1 MSIPVPNDLPNY
13 IGVVVDESDSRAH
26 YESLWRASA
35 NEAVPYPDDYP
46 ECLIT
51 LPELY
56 DGSRA
61 AQATL
66 ITTEFYF
73 PSASAP
79 PGTPAKLIVRDNGH
93 GFLPKDEE
101 RFLQWASKKA
111 TTLHNRYGHGSKK
124 MLSKWMPNYKNAKW
138 SLSSRAKQ
146 ADSLGSLMILQ
157 SPYLGPE
164 TLKEYKD
171 EDHTTLGKH
180 GAEWTIE
187 FDQSILSASCTG
199 STVLFAAVK
208 ELILTRYNRRHLR
221 DTTFELSVYEVDT
234 LVKHES
240 SSRNRWQTFEEALQ
254 KEYEAGRAII
264 AREAAIRLIRCSV
277 NLKQYK
283 LLVEGNKRF
292 PLKDNFP
299 RYGGKNMK
307 STRVHMSIEGRTIEA
322 KPNMDLM
329 PEKVTH
335 NSDNGY
341 ITLADFIPDQADD
354 FESLPTPCTTKVK
367 FNDQCQV
374 FKLFREK
381 FREFMGRPEQADT
394 RPPCP
399 AFVATLA
406 TLPKASLANL
416 KEECKRRGL
425 SVKGNKSELY
435 MRVQQVLSPPVT
447 SLVAPVSPPTP
458 TPVEVAESAPTEASA
473 STEASAP
480 TEVVAEESGHA
491 TETGTAVEEEINL
504 IEFTE
509 SSPVVAITGSISVAA
524 VSASVSASVSVEQT
538 QPTIQML
545 IEVMGNITSRLS
557 EKDTNGS
564 LTGDLVQLHN
574 LCKIIQGTI

>member
-1 MSIPVPNDLPNY
+1 
-13 IGVVVDESDSRAH
+13 
-26 YESLWRASA
+26 
-35 NEAVPYPDDYP
+35 
-46 ECLIT
+46 
-51 LPELY
+51 
-56 DGSRA
+56 
-61 AQATL
+61 
-66 ITTEFYF
+66 
-73 PSASAP
+73 
-79 PGTPAKLIVRDNGH
+79 
-93 GFLPKDEE
+93 
-101 RFLQWASKKA
+101 
-111 TTLHNRYGHGSKK
+111 
-124 MLSKWMPNYKNAKW
+124 
-138 SLSSRAKQ
+138 
-146 ADSLGSLMILQ
+146 
-157 SPYLGPE
+157 
-164 TLKEYKD
+164 
-171 EDHTTLGKH
+171 
-180 GAEWTIE
+180 
-187 FDQSILSASCTG
+187 
-199 STVLFAAVK
+199 
-208 ELILTRYNRRHLR
+208 
-221 DTTFELSVYEVDT
+221 
-234 LVKHES
+234 
-240 SSRNRWQTFEEALQ
+240 
-254 KEYEAGRAII
+254 
-264 AREAAIRLIRCSV
+264 
-277 NLKQYK
+277 
-283 LLVEGNKRF
+283 
-292 PLKDNFP
+292 
-299 RYGGKNMK
+299 MK